1 MAKKNAYF
9 DSIMRGL
16 KEVKAHREGKRRLP
30 TTRLVIKP
38 VPTYTAKKV
47 KKLRKELRLAQ
58 SAFAVVCG
66 VSIKT
71 VEAWEAGTNTPSGV
85 ASRLFQIIEKDPALV
100 TRAGILIVS

>member
-1 MAKKNAYF
+1 MARKSEYF

-16 KEVKAHREGKRRLP
+16 KEVKAHREGKIKLP

-47 KKLRKELRLAQ
+47 KELRKELRLAQ

-71 VEAWEAGTNTPSGV
+71 VEAWESGTNTPSRI
-85 ASRLFQIIEKDPALV
+85 ASRLFQIMEKDPALM

>member
-1 MAKKNAYF
+1 MAKKNEYF

-16 KEVKAHREGKRRLP
+16 KEVKAHREGKIRLP

-47 KKLRKELRLAQ
+47 KELRKELRLAQ

-71 VEAWEAGTNTPSGV
+71 VEAWEAGTNTPNG
-85 ASRLFQIIEKDPALV
+85 AAIRLFQIIEKDPALV
-100 TRAGILIVS
+100 TRAGILTVS